1 MECQFNKMKI
11 KKIRLP
17 FSKRCIFALYRI
29 KIKNM
34 KLVFATN
41 NKNKIIEVQQMLPPT
56 IEIISLESIGCFEE
70 IPETAA
76 TIEENA
82 IMKANYVTQKYGYDC
97 FSDDTGL
104 EVSALNG
111 APGVY
116 SARYAGEQRNS
127 DDNMNKL
134 LDDLSNKANRNAQF
148 KTVIALNL
156 NGKQHLF
163 TGIAKGEITLEKT
176 GNQGFG
182 YDPIFKP
189 KGFDLTFAQL
199 SLEEKGSISHR
210 GKATE
215 QLIAFLKN

>member
-1 MECQFNKMKI
+1 
-11 KKIRLP
+11 
-17 FSKRCIFALYRI
+17 
-29 KIKNM
+29 M

-41 NKNKIIEVQQMLPPT
+41 NKNKIQEVQQLLPST
-56 IEIISLESIGCFEE
+56 IEIISLESIGCSEE

-97 FSDDTGL
+97 FADDTGL
-104 EVSALNG
+104 EVEALNG
-111 APGVY
+111 EPGVY

-127 DDNMNKL
+127 DDNMAKL
-134 LDDLSNKANRNAQF
+134 LEALSQKTNRKAQF

-156 NGKQHLF
+156 KGKQHLF
-163 TGIAKGEITLEKT
+163 TGIAQGEITLEKT

-189 KGFDLTFAQL
+189 EGYEATFAQL
-199 SLEEKGSISHR
+199 SIEEKGTISHR
-210 GKATE
+210 GKATK